1 MNFFLK
7 LYCHLRSS
15 LFQFTF
21 GTRLELN
28 YAHLWFHSSKWHH
41 VSTQLQCSWTFIMH
55 IFSSIRFVSLTIPT
69 IFFGRY
75 SHFIFSMVA
84 HWLQLPQ
91 YNTIFFIF
99 VPSSMLHTHTHT
111 NHPDQRMLYKRWKRR
126 CCHRI
131 HTQPTMDAL
140 CLKVLWKIAVRPSTT
155 KSRPKRI
162 ASYLRNL
169 SKIRRTKMWKPKC
182 WNWFKLGRMYS
193 ERLINIKLLRY
204 VRNNFDPSP
213 YSVQMLHFAWQD
225 LIGFC

>member
-99 VPSSMLHTHTHT
+99 VPSSMLHTHTQTIQTKECCTSGEKEDAVTESTHSLLWMPCAWKYCEKLRFA
-111 NHPDQRMLYKRWKRR
+111 HPRRNRDQRELRAICATYRKY
-126 CCHRI
+126 
-131 HTQPTMDAL
+131 DA
-140 CLKVLWKIAVRPSTT
+140 R
-155 KSRPKRI
+155 
-162 ASYLRNL
+162 
-169 SKIRRTKMWKPKC
+169 KC
-182 WNWFKLGRMYS
+182 ESQNVGIDSSLGVC
-193 ERLINIKLLRY
+193 IPN
-204 VRNNFDPSP
+204 
-213 YSVQMLHFAWQD
+213 AW
-225 LIGFC
+225 